1 MALPPPLRQLRLSSL
16 EKNIGCSSAFF
27 PLSCPSVSSSQNNSD
42 PLPKP
47 GTASPVPPLATAA
60 PLLFRRLMESI
71 PDLVYFK
78 DTEGRFLCVSNA
90 LAASFGLTSP
100 DQAVGKTDFEFFE
113 KSLARQKFADERDII
128 RTGLGFV
135 GKEER
140 GRSSTGKTRW
150 VMTSKQPLLG
160 DNGEIIG
167 TFGISRDITEM
178 RTAREALQAHHRL
191 LETLIDILPCRI
203 FVKDDEGRIRLTNA
217 AYRDALGLK
226 SATEIE
232 GRRLEELVDD
242 PRFKAVA
249 ADDDDVLEHGV
260 SILNRE
266 EFDASPLG
274 DKRWMLL
281 SKVPLRDADGQIQGI
296 VGMSADITI
305 QKEAEARA
313 LQAQRELEAKN
324 RQMEAELAVARELQ
338 TELMSSTM
346 QIVREEMET
355 SAPFLPKIGFYYE
368 PCEFLAGDFFQAIP
382 YSKQSF
388 GLLLCDVMGHGVKA
402 ALVTTLI
409 RGLLADMQSKQ
420 LPPAEVLEHLNER
433 LCPLLDR
440 PPLPRF
446 VTALY
451 GRVDMA
457 AGTLEIANA
466 GHPWPLLQRG
476 GGIAT
481 PITDEVCGPALGFVR
496 GATYTS
502 ITHPLVRGDRLLLFT
517 DGWVEEPN
525 SSGDEFGTTRL
536 LQGLV
541 TYKELPVEKVLPAI
555 AADITTFSGKTTRN
569 DDLCGVLLGV

>member
-1 MALPPPLRQLRLSSL
+1 
-16 EKNIGCSSAFF
+16 
-27 PLSCPSVSSSQNNSD
+27 
-42 PLPKP
+42 
-47 GTASPVPPLATAA
+47 
-60 PLLFRRLMESI
+60 MESI

-78 DTEGRFLCVSNA
+78 DTEGRFLCISNA
-90 LAASFGLTSP
+90 LAASFGLASP
-100 DQAVGKTDFEFFE
+100 DQAIGKTDFDFFE

-140 GRSSTGKTRW
+140 GRSPTGKTRW
-150 VMTSKQPLLG
+150 VVTSKQPLLG

-167 TFGISRDITEM
+167 TFGISRDITDM
-178 RTAREALQAHHRL
+178 RAAREALQAHHRL

-203 FVKDDEGRIRLTNA
+203 FIKDDEGRIRLTNA
-217 AYRDALGLK
+217 AYREALGLK
-226 SATEIE
+226 GPSEIE
-232 GRRLEELVDD
+232 GRRLDELIDD
-242 PRFKAVA
+242 PRFDSVA
-249 ADDDDVLEHGV
+249 ADDEDVLERGV

-274 DKRWMLL
+274 DKKWMLL
-281 SKVPLRDADGQIQGI
+281 SKVPLRDADGHIQGI

-324 RQMEAELAVARELQ
+324 HQMEAELAVARELQ
-338 TELMSSTM
+338 TELMSSSM
-346 QIVREEMET
+346 QLVREELGT
-355 SAPFLPKIGFYYE
+355 SSPFLPSIGFHYE
-368 PCEFLAGDFFQAIP
+368 PCEYLAGDFFQAIP

-409 RGLLADMQSKQ
+409 RGLLGDIHGKSLQ
-420 LPPAEVLEHLNER
+420 PAQVLEHLNER

-451 GRVDMA
+451 GRVDLVS
-457 AGTLEIANA
+457 GTIDIASA
-466 GHPWPLLQRG
+466 GHPWPLLQRNG
-476 GGIAT
+476 ETAA
-481 PITDEVCGPALGFVR
+481 PITDELCGPALGFVR

-502 ITHPLVRGDRLLLFT
+502 KPHALTRGDRLLLFT
-517 DGWVEEPN
+517 DGWVEEAN
-525 SSGDEFGTTRL
+525 SSGEEFGTQRL
-536 LQGLV
+536 LAGLSA
-541 TYKELPVEKVLPAI
+541 YKDKPVEHVLSSI
-555 AADITTFSGKTTRN
+555 AADITKFAGKATRN